1 MIALRELVT
10 VHNHQLHIQ
19 LPHDFNFRDVEVLI
33 MPRSPAVEPELAT
46 EFSSIQSIG
55 KMGMHSQSF
64 IDDDEDYSQW

>member
-1 MIALRELVT
+1 MIALREFVT

-33 MPRSPAVEPELAT
+33 MPRSPVAEPQSAT
-46 EFSSIQSIG
+46 AFSSIQSIG
-55 KMGMHSQSF
+55 KMGIHSQSF

>member
-1 MIALRELVT
+1 MIALREFVT
-10 VHNHQLHIQ
+10 VRNHQLHIQ

-33 MPRSPAVEPELAT
+33 MPRSPAVEPESVT